1 MKRIFGVWLVVFGV
15 IVIGIAVA
23 HFLFG
28 QVTYIGGG
36 DVNAT
41 MDSDLR
47 VFNVLFAAYGAA
59 FVWAS
64 RDVLGRAREINLLGL
79 LFFVGAIGR
88 VLAWITSGA
97 PTPFYVAMLVIE
109 FAVPIV
115 HYVVLRALAGGA
127 PSAPGRVTAEA
138 RTYPAD

>member
-1 MKRIFGVWLVVFGV
+1 M
-15 IVIGIAVA
+15 IGIALA

-36 DVNAT
+36 EVNAT

-64 RDVLGRAREINLLGL
+64 RDVLGRAREVNLLGL

-97 PTPFYVAMLVIE
+97 PTPFYIAMLVVE
-109 FAVPIV
+109 FVVPVV
-115 HYVVLRALAGGA
+115 HVAVLRALADGA
-127 PSAPGRVTAEA
+127 PSDRTGATAA
-138 RTYPAD
+138 A

>member
-1 MKRIFGVWLVVFGV
+1 MQRIFRAWLVVFGGV
-15 IVIGIAVA
+15 VIGIALA

-36 DVNAT
+36 EVNAT

-97 PTPFYVAMLVIE
+97 PTPFYIAMLVVE
-109 FAVPIV
+109 FVVPVV
-115 HYVVLRALAGGA
+115 HVSVLRALADGA
-127 PSAPGRVTAEA
+127 PSDCTGATAA
-138 RTYPAD
+138 A

>member
-1 MKRIFGVWLVVFGV
+1 MRRIFSGWLVVFGV
-15 IVIGIAVA
+15 VTVGIAVA

-47 VFNVLFAAYGAA
+47 VFNVLFGAFGAA

-64 RDVLGRAREINLLGL
+64 RDVVGRAREINLLGL

-88 VLAWITSGA
+88 VLAWAASGA
-97 PTPFYVAMLVIE
+97 PSPFYVAMLVVE
-109 FAVPIV
+109 FVVPV
-115 HYVVLRALAGGA
+115 VNYTVLRALTSGA
-127 PSAPGRVTAEA
+127 PSGTPS
-138 RTYPAD
+138 PA

>member
-1 MKRIFGVWLVVFGV
+1 MQRIFRAWLVVFGV
-15 IVIGIAVA
+15 VVIGIALA

-36 DVNAT
+36 EVNAT

-64 RDVLGRAREINLLGL
+64 RDVLGRAREVNLLGL

-97 PTPFYVAMLVIE
+97 PTPFYIAMLVVE
-109 FAVPIV
+109 FVVPVV
-115 HYVVLRALAGGA
+115 HVAVLRALADGA
-127 PSAPGRVTAEA
+127 PSDRTGATAA
-138 RTYPAD
+138 A

>member
-1 MKRIFGVWLVVFGV
+1 MQRIFRAWLVVFGV
-15 IVIGIAVA
+15 VVIGIALA

-36 DVNAT
+36 EVNAT

-97 PTPFYVAMLVIE
+97 PTPFYIAMLVVE
-109 FAVPIV
+109 FVVPVV
-115 HYVVLRALAGGA
+115 HVAVLRALADGA
-127 PSAPGRVTAEA
+127 PSDRTGATAA
-138 RTYPAD
+138 A

>member
-1 MKRIFGVWLVVFGV
+1 MWLAVFGV
-15 IVIGIAVA
+15 LMIGIALA

-36 DVNAT
+36 EVNAT

-47 VFNVLFAAYGAA
+47 FLNVLFVAYGAA

-64 RDVLGRAREINLLGL
+64 RDVVGRAREINVLGL

-88 VLAWITSGA
+88 VLAWILSGA
-97 PTPFYVAMLVIE
+97 PTPFYVAMLIVEFVIP
-109 FAVPIV
+109 VV
-115 HYVVLRALAGGA
+115 HYFALRMLTTSSPAGA
-127 PSAPGRVTAEA
+127 PASG
-138 RTYPAD
+138 